1 MTPLGIEP
9 VTFQLVAQYLNQ
21 MRHRVLGELR

>member
-1 MTPLGIEP
+1 
-9 VTFQLVAQYLNQ
+9 